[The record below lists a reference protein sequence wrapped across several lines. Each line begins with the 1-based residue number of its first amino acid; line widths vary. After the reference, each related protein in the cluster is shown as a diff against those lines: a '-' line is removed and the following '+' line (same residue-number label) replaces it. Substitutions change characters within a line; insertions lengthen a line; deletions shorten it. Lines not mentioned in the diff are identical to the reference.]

1 MAKKLSVRL
10 NDKAEERLNK
20 LKEFYNSKPDFKDLD
35 GNISYNDIIQIA
47 LRALSEDVGL
57 E

>member
-20 LKEFYNSKPDFKDLD
+20 LKEFYNNKPDFKDLD
-35 GNISYNDIIQIA
+35 GNMSYNDIIQIA

>member
-10 NDKAEERLNK
+10 NDKAEERLDK
-20 LKEFYNSKPDFKDLD
+20 LKEFYNNKPDFKDI
-35 GNISYNDIIQIA
+35 GGSMSYNDIIQIA
-47 LRALSEDVGL
+47 LRALAEDVGI

>member
-1 MAKKLSVRL
+1 MAKKLTLRL
-10 NDKAEERLNK
+10 NDKAEERLDK
-20 LKEFYNSKPDFKDLD
+20 LKELYNNRPDFKDI
-35 GNISYNDIIQIA
+35 GSPMSYNDIILIA

>member
-10 NDKAEERLNK
+10 NDKAEERLDK
-20 LKEFYNSKPDFKDLD
+20 LKEFYNNKPDFKDM
-35 GNISYNDIIQIA
+35 GNSVSYNDIIQIA
-47 LRALSEDVGL
+47 LRVLAENVGL

>member
-10 NDKAEERLNK
+10 NDKAEERLDK
-20 LKEFYNSKPDFKDLD
+20 LKEFYNNKPDFKDL
-35 GNISYNDIIQIA
+35 GGTMSYNDIIQIA
-47 LRALSEDVGL
+47 LRALAEDVGI

>member
-1 MAKKLSVRL
+1 MEKKLTVRL
-10 NDKAEERLNK
+10 NDDAVKRLDA
-20 LKEFYNSKPDFKDLD
+20 LKEFYNNKPDFKGIGSLM
-35 GNISYNDIIQIA
+35 SYNDIILIA